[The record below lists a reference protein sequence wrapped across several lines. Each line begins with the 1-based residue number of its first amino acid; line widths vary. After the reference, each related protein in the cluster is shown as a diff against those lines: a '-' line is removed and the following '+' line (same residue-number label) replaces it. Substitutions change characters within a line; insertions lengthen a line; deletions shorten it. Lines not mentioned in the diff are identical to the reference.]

1 MTFASSQFTM
11 DMFEMANATN
21 ATQMDTGVLE
31 SKRYEVEGTGT
42 DNSTPIITLPFEVQE
57 NSVYIHGL
65 TQATGDAAA
74 AAGTFKVVITKTGS
88 VSGSGSTTT
97 VAGSTVITFSSG
109 DVAVGDAVR
118 VSYVRR
124 AVGAYVMTVNTT
136 STTAKGMVE
145 YEWPIYS
152 SGTDCTEAAIKAK
165 LHMQVYRARVT
176 ALPGFDTS
184 YKSAATNSVTFSA
197 LDPQRPDGKLY
208 RLIYEELGADGT
220 VVAKS
225 DADVDWD

>member
-65 TQATGDAAA
+65 TQATGDL
-74 AAGTFKVVITKTGS
+74 AAGKFKVTITKTGGENS
-88 VSGSGSTTT
+88 KD
-97 VAGSTVITFSSG
+97 GSTVITFASG

-124 AVGAYVMTVNTT
+124 AVGAYVMTVNTN

-208 RLIYEELGADGT
+208 RLIYEELSADGT

-225 DADVDWD
+225 DATETVDWD